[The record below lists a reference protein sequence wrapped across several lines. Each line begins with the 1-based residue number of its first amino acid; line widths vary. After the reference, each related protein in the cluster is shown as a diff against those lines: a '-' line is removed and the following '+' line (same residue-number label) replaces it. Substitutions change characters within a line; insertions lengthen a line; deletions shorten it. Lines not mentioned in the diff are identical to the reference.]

1 LSELEDV
8 EDPEEGPTPVA
19 EDEDGKDD
27 GFIPG
32 SDVLSAAKEEL
43 EEASDEVS
51 VKEDE
56 EEEEEDEAHNGD
68 DGEVED
74 EVKAA
79 VKEANNLPEGF
90 VEWEAVSGF
99 NSFQVAADKQVCV
112 TLYDWR
118 TFPEQFAKSR
128 DPDEKALY
136 TLLTKQVGPTI
147 IAVLV
152 EKLQEIARQEAVL
165 NRKRSSRI
173 ATIQL
178 SKEEALRAETAQ
190 REMEERME
198 RTRYEETR
206 HEREAAEHA
215 RREQER
221 DSRLREREERAL
233 AREEAIMAK
242 AREESEKAEQ
252 AEKDRQYRAKRREQG
267 FTAVTPT
274 PGEGGNGSQADR
286 WELNCEVCKKTG
298 WNVDD
303 DEDVV
308 ACEDCGRWQHMKCH
322 DLQDMRE
329 GRRKRSWDKVD
340 FRVSFRVPSA
350 LGV

>member
-1 LSELEDV
+1 
-8 EDPEEGPTPVA
+8 
-19 EDEDGKDD
+19 
-27 GFIPG
+27 
-32 SDVLSAAKEEL
+32 
-43 EEASDEVS
+43 
-51 VKEDE
+51 
-56 EEEEEDEAHNGD
+56 
-68 DGEVED
+68 
-74 EVKAA
+74 
-79 VKEANNLPEGF
+79 
-90 VEWEAVSGF
+90 
-99 NSFQVAADKQVCV
+99 V

-118 TFPEQFAKSR
+118 TFPEHFAKSR

-152 EKLQEIARQEAVL
+152 EKIQEIARQEAVL

-252 AEKDRQYRAKRREQG
+252 AEKDRQHRAKRREEG
-267 FTAVTPT
+267 FTVVTPT

-303 DEDVV
+303 DQDVV

-340 FRVSFRVPSA
+340 FRVSCRISSTWRV
-350 LGV
+350 